1 MKLNDV
7 KKLAIACKQAFKC
20 EQVVKDF
27 VVSAF

>member
-7 KKLAIACKQAFKC
+7 KKLALTCKHAFKC
-20 EQVVKDF
+20 EQEVKDF